1 MSKTIKT
8 RHVLRTYWGFIK
20 IHKGAFFVTVF
31 GVILANVFNL
41 ITPFW
46 YKRLFDFISVQTDLS
61 NQELLMRTVLGIIII
76 IFLLACVRW
85 VFYRGAAFTTLYFQA
100 RVMMEMRDACYSYI
114 LGHSYK
120 FFSDN
125 FAGAISQKINRFIRA
140 FEKLHDELL
149 WSVVPLFVAI
159 IFSLSAMYW
168 RSPWLAMVILVWII
182 IIFILNFSF
191 SRWKLKYDLVRASAD
206 TEVSGGL
213 VDGLTNNV
221 NIKLFTGTAYEKTR
235 LLGLGEKLRKSSV
248 KAWSLSDYSF
258 SVQSMLGILIEVVI
272 LYIVVKLWM
281 QGSFTIGDFVFVQ
294 AYVLVLLERIWNL
307 GRVMRNVYEA
317 FSDAQEMVDILEK
330 PYDVQDLK
338 TAKNLKIG
346 QVRIKFDKVTFYY
359 NQTRLTLDRFDLEIK
374 PKEKIAL
381 VGSSGAGKST
391 IVKLLMRFYD
401 VSSGHV
407 LIDGQDIARVKQDSL
422 RSQIAFVPQDPILF
436 HRTLMENLRYGRRE
450 ASNEEVIEAAKKAKC
465 HDFIQDLADGYDTYV
480 GERGIKLSGGERQRV
495 AIARTILKNAPILI
509 LDEATSSLDSE
520 SEYLIQ
526 EALRELMKG
535 KTVMVIAHRL
545 STIMQMDRIVV
556 VEDGRVVDQGTHQEL
571 MNRAGMYQKLWKI
584 QAGGFS
590 S

>member
-1 MSKTIKT
+1 M
-8 RHVLRTYWGFIK
+8 
-20 IHKGAFFVTVF
+20 
-31 GVILANVFNL
+31 
-41 ITPFW
+41 
-46 YKRLFDFISVQTDLS
+46 
-61 NQELLMRTVLGIIII
+61 
-76 IFLLACVRW
+76 
-85 VFYRGAAFTTLYFQA
+85 
-100 RVMMEMRDACYSYI
+100 
-114 LGHSYK
+114 
-120 FFSDN
+120 
-125 FAGAISQKINRFIRA
+125 
-140 FEKLHDELL
+140 
-149 WSVVPLFVAI
+149 
-159 IFSLSAMYW
+159 
-168 RSPWLAMVILVWII
+168 
-182 IIFILNFSF
+182 
-191 SRWKLKYDLVRASAD
+191 
-206 TEVSGGL
+206 
-213 VDGLTNNV
+213 
-221 NIKLFTGTAYEKTR
+221 
-235 LLGLGEKLRKSSV
+235 
-248 KAWSLSDYSF
+248 
-258 SVQSMLGILIEVVI
+258 GILMEAVI
-272 LYIVVKLWM
+272 LYMAVKLWM

-338 TAKNLKIG
+338 TAKNLKVG
-346 QVRIKFDKVTFYY
+346 QAGIKFDEVTFYY
-359 NQTRLTLDRFDLEIK
+359 NQTRLTLDHFDLTIK

-401 VSSGHV
+401 VTSGHI

-436 HRTLMENLRYGRRE
+436 HRTLMENLRYGRRD
-450 ASNEEVIEAAKKAKC
+450 ASDEEVIEAAKKAKC
-465 HDFIQDLADGYDTYV
+465 HDFIQGLADGYDTFV

-495 AIARTILKNAPILI
+495 AIARAILKNAPILV

-571 MNRAGMYQKLWKI
+571 MSRAGIYQKLWKI
-584 QAGGFS
+584 QAGGFAA
-590 S
+590 

>member
-8 RHVLRTYWGFIK
+8 GHVLRTYWSFIK
-20 IHKGAFFVTVF
+20 PRRVAFFVSVL
-31 GVILANVFNL
+31 GVALANVFSL
-41 ITPFW
+41 IIPFW
-46 YKRLFDFISVQTDLS
+46 YKRLFDFISNQTDLS
-61 NQELLMRTVLGIIII
+61 NQELILRTAGGIIVT
-76 IFLLACVRW
+76 IFFLACLRW
-85 VFYRGAAFTTLYFQA
+85 VFYRVAAFTAIYFQP
-100 RVMMEMRDACYSYI
+100 RIMMEMRDACYTYI

-125 FAGAISQKINRFIRA
+125 FAGAISQKINRFLRA
-140 FEKLHDELL
+140 FERLHDELL
-149 WSVVPLFVAI
+149 WSMAPMAVAI
-159 IFSLSAMYW
+159 VFSLTAVYG
-168 RSPWLAMVILVWII
+168 RDPWLALVILVWII
-182 IIFILNFSF
+182 IIFILNFVF
-191 SRWKLKYDLVRASAD
+191 SRWKLKYDLVRAASD

-213 VDGLTNNV
+213 VDGLTNSV
-221 NIKLFTGTAYEKTR
+221 NIKMFTGSAYEKVR
-235 LLGLGEKLRKSSV
+235 LLGLGEKLRKTSV

-258 SVQSMLGILIEVVI
+258 SIQGMMGILMEAVI
-272 LYIVVKLWM
+272 LYMAVKLWM

-338 TAKNLKIG
+338 TAKNLKVG
-346 QVRIKFDKVTFYY
+346 QAGIKFDEVTFYY
-359 NQTRLTLDRFDLEIK
+359 NQTRLTLDHFDLTIK

-401 VSSGHV
+401 VTSGHI

-436 HRTLMENLRYGRRE
+436 HRTLMENLRYGRRD
-450 ASNEEVIEAAKKAKC
+450 ASDEEVIEAAKKAKC
-465 HDFIQDLADGYDTYV
+465 HDFIQGLADGYDTFV

-495 AIARTILKNAPILI
+495 AIARAILKNAPILV

-571 MNRAGMYQKLWKI
+571 MSRAGMYQKLWKI
-584 QAGGFS
+584 QAGGFAA
-590 S
+590 